1 MTKGLKGVGGL
12 VEIGTVAI
20 EPCPLM
26 SKVHLAVEDSGIGID
41 PLVVMKHVGVDE
53 IDAGILNFRPT
64 GRPFRLSFLGLRFAK

>member
-1 MTKGLKGVGGL
+1 
-12 VEIGTVAI
+12 
-20 EPCPLM
+20 M